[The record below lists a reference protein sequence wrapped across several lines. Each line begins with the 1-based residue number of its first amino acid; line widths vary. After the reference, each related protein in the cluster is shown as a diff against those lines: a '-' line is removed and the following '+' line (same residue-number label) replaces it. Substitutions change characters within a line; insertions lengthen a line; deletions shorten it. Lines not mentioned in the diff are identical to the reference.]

1 MQEQDVG
8 AIFGARV
15 RDLRTSRGWNQD
27 ELAEQLGRIMGKKY
41 DPTTI
46 TRLEKGRRP
55 VSLQEAAAITR
66 LFGSKLQDMLSGD
79 LPEMQQWLAQTKSD
93 LPELQVDL
101 RGLESKVKAQQD
113 RIQMAQERITALE
126 LLIEYREKQNEAALR
141 DGAQAAVR
149 STMGGDCGTELLR
162 AAGVPTEVIEQAD
175 TESWSQVDLE
185 QFGPWPVGRMP
196 DLTTDA
202 KARRTFLRMVRD
214 CEDYQALYA
223 EKLVALMRGYAEQ
236 SAPQEG
242 ETSGERPEAPER

>member
-1 MQEQDVG
+1 MG

-66 LFGSKLQDMLSGD
+66 IFGSKLQDMLSGD

-101 RGLESKVKAQQD
+101 RNLESKVKTQQD
-113 RIQMAQERITALE
+113 RIQMTQERITALE
-126 LLIEYREKQNEAALR
+126 LLIEYRETQNEVSLR
-141 DGAQAAVR
+141 DGARAAVR
-149 STMGGDCGTELLR
+149 STMGSDCGTELLR
-162 AAGVPTEVIEQAD
+162 AAGLPAEVIEQAD
-175 TESWSQVDLE
+175 SESWSRVDLE

-196 DLTTDA
+196 NLTTDA
-202 KARRTFLRMVRD
+202 KARRTYLRMVRD
-214 CEDYQALYA
+214 SEDYQALYA
-223 EKLVALMRGYAEQ
+223 EKLVALVRDHAERP
-236 SAPQEG
+236 APQEG
-242 ETSGERPEAPER
+242 DPNGEHPETPKR